1 MNKDDEN
8 KAVQQPAAA
17 EESGQQPVAEQDS
30 GLPKTQEEL
39 DALIE
44 KRLARERKKLAK
56 ASLGTQA
63 SGAPAAE
70 GSAAQP
76 EAQSAQPGVDAAALA
91 EKDRELL
98 IARAQL
104 DAYREGIVPGAVEDA
119 VCLAVMQA
127 EKAGEAD
134 EEGVRDALKEVLKR
148 HPEWKP
154 QKKETAKNGFKVG
167 VDTTGADGKD
177 GAGKRALPTGTV
189 IL

>member
-1 MNKDDEN
+1 MHLLHGAEFRTALSRVSTQTVLPNGSQ
-8 KAVQQPAAA
+8 KAASVRRAALFRRR
-17 EESGQQPVAEQDS
+17 SR
-30 GLPKTQEEL
+30 T
-39 DALIE
+39 
-44 KRLARERKKLAK
+44 
-56 ASLGTQA
+56 

-104 DAYREGIVPGAVEDA
+104 DAYREGIVAGAVEDA
-119 VCLAVMQA
+119 VYLAVMLA
-127 EKAGEAD
+127 VMAGEAD

-154 QKKETAKNGFKVG
+154 QKKEAAKNGFKVG

>member
-17 EESGQQPVAEQDS
+17 EESSQQPAAEQDS

-76 EAQSAQPGVDAAALA
+76 EACLLYTSCAGQRGRKSA
-91 EKDRELL
+91 
-98 IARAQL
+98 
-104 DAYREGIVPGAVEDA
+104 
-119 VCLAVMQA
+119 
-127 EKAGEAD
+127 
-134 EEGVRDALKEVLKR
+134 
-148 HPEWKP
+148 W
-154 QKKETAKNGFKVG
+154 
-167 VDTTGADGKD
+167 
-177 GAGKRALPTGTV
+177 LPRP
-189 IL
+189 

>member
-1 MNKDDEN
+1 M
-8 KAVQQPAAA
+8 
-17 EESGQQPVAEQDS
+17 
-30 GLPKTQEEL
+30 
-39 DALIE
+39 
-44 KRLARERKKLAK
+44 RH
-56 ASLGTQA
+56 SLG
-63 SGAPAAE
+63 
-70 GSAAQP
+70 
-76 EAQSAQPGVDAAALA
+76 AQSAQPGVDAAALA

-154 QKKETAKNGFKVG
+154 QKKEAAKNGFKVG

>member
-17 EESGQQPVAEQDS
+17 EESSQQPAAEQDS

-104 DAYREGIVPGAVEDA
+104 DAYREGIVPGGRTPSAS
-119 VCLAVMQA
+119 L
-127 EKAGEAD
+127 
-134 EEGVRDALKEVLKR
+134 
-148 HPEWKP
+148 
-154 QKKETAKNGFKVG
+154 
-167 VDTTGADGKD
+167 
-177 GAGKRALPTGTV
+177 
-189 IL
+189 